1 MSAKEEI
8 VIFDDG
14 SLESKVMQHE
24 LKNTYKLNVFQVKPY
39 TKLDIWLAET
49 IDETDE
55 VQKIFLHF
63 PFEDYIDTKKDIR
76 TEIQEAGRKYPLLR
90 VIPWYEQT
98 HKDAIQNRA
107 NSYGVTAEQ
116 PKPEPDPIEYIGVGT
131 NDPFKSK

>member
-39 TKLDIWLAET
+39 TKLDTWLAET
-49 IDETDE
+49 IDETDQ

-76 TEIQEAGRKYPLLR
+76 TEISEAGRKYPLLR

-98 HKDAIQNRA
+98 HRDAIQNRA
-107 NSYGVTAEQ
+107 NTYGISVDE
-116 PKPEPDPIEYIGVGT
+116 V
-131 NDPFKSK
+131 KSSGSVSG